1 MLRGTNESGQTTS
14 RASFRVPVLAQMWND
29 AEVGVLASGRP
40 GRVCP
45 GQGPNCV
52 GVVGGDPTKGQ
63 DRGGQWDGGHYPE
76 SWPNRK
82 FPANVTREQALNN
95 HNTDVRLECVPCNRG
110 AGNREDG

>member
-1 MLRGTNESGQTTS
+1 MARSPGSAAPRGSL
-14 RASFRVPVLAQMWND
+14 PDD
-29 AEVGVLASGRP
+29 AKVGVLASGRP

-45 GQGPNCV
+45 RQGPNCA

-76 SWPNRK
+76 SWSNRK
-82 FPANVTREQALNN
+82 FPANVTREQVLDNS
-95 HNTDVRLECVPCNRG
+95 HTDVRLECVPCNRG